1 MDRISKTIPIFLFII
16 FLLLIS
22 VDAFAELTNDSILE
36 SVVVKYKSAAE
47 GWKDYMM
54 DRARWL
60 FFVLGI
66 ISMIWTFG
74 QLLFHRSS
82 LAEYA
87 GELIR
92 FCIFFGFYLWLLE
105 NGPKFAG
112 DIINSFTAIGA
123 GASKQ
128 NITGLSSVVDVGFEV
143 FEKARQGMSYSN
155 PTGSLGLLLIGA
167 GVLIIIS
174 LIAVNM
180 LILYCSGWI
189 LCYAGI
195 IYLGLGGCKWT
206 SDMAINYFKT
216 VLGVAASL
224 MTTILLIG
232 IAKGI
237 LMDQVSKISTE
248 ANLTEFAVILV
259 SAITLLFLTNKV
271 PAMVSGIIT
280 GASIGAAS
288 GAAAF
293 GGGFVGAAVGSSF
306 SNVAG
311 GASSFATGLA
321 ATGAVAAGGYAKSA
335 AQSVFG
341 KLAGSGGKSQGLDT
355 SKIGGKPTGSTPV

>member
-1 MDRISKTIPIFLFII
+1 MILLGISTE
-16 FLLLIS
+16 
-22 VDAFAELTNDSILE
+22 VFAALTNDSVLDT
-36 SVVVKYKSAAE
+36 VVRQYKTAAMS
-47 GWKDYMM
+47 WRDYMM
-54 DRARWL
+54 ERATWL
-60 FFVLGI
+60 FVALAV
-66 ISMIWTFG
+66 ISIVWTFA

-82 LAEYA
+82 FAEYA

-92 FCIFFGFYLWLLE
+92 FCIFFGFFLWLLQ
-105 NGPKFAG
+105 NGPEMAI
-112 DIINSFTAIGA
+112 DIIDSFITIGSTASGQ
-123 GASKQ
+123 GV
-128 NITGLSSVVDVGFEV
+128 TGLSDIVDIGFSVFHKGIKSTSLSDPAG
-143 FEKARQGMSYSN
+143 S
-155 PTGSLGLLLIGA
+155 TGLIIIGA
-167 GVLIIIS
+167 TVLVIIS
-174 LIAVNM
+174 LIAINM
-180 LILYCSGWI
+180 LILYCSGWV
-189 LCYAGI
+189 LAYAGI
-195 IYLGLGGCKWT
+195 IYLGLGSCKWT

-232 IAKGI
+232 IATNI
-237 LMDQVSKISTE
+237 FNQQVAAMSAETKLE
-248 ANLTEFAVILV
+248 EMGVLLV
-259 SAITLLFLTNKV
+259 SAIALLFLTNKV